1 VKRTVLVSIAAMML
15 AATVLSRCQTYE
27 FNGTQYDD
35 GATAP
40 EIELTNVKG
49 GTYRL
54 SENRGRIVLI
64 YFGYTF
70 CPDICPGTLAQ
81 ARQMFDLL
89 GEQAEMV
96 EFLFVTVDP
105 ERDTPEVMSA
115 YVSAF
120 HPRIVGLTGSPDE
133 LVQVFD
139 AYGIVAEKEPLPESA
154 VGYVMNH
161 TTRVLLVDQAGRLR
175 LSYPFG
181 TIAEDMAEDIRHLWS
196 DGR

>member
-1 VKRTVLVSIAAMML
+1 MRSWAPVCTAIMIL
-15 AATVLSRCQTYE
+15 ALAFASSCQPYE
-27 FNGTQYDD
+27 FNGTRY
-35 GATAP
+35 AEPRIAP

-54 SENRGRIVLI
+54 SDRRGQLVLI

-89 GEQAEMV
+89 GEQSEMV
-96 EFLFVTVDP
+96 DFLFITVDP
-105 ERDTPEVMSA
+105 ERDTAEVMSA

-120 HPRIVGLTGSPDE
+120 HTRIIGLTGTPDE
-133 LVQVFD
+133 LAQVFD

-154 VGYVMNH
+154 VGYAMNH
-161 TTRVLLVDQAGRLR
+161 TMRVFLVDQSDYLR

-181 TIAEDMAEDIRHLWS
+181 TIAEDMVEDIQHLLE
-196 DGR
+196 

>member
-1 VKRTVLVSIAAMML
+1 VKGRVLVWMALLML
-15 AATVLSRCQTYE
+15 TVAPLCGCQSYK
-27 FNGTQYDD
+27 FNGTLHDEP
-35 GATAP
+35 AMAP

-54 SENRGRIVLI
+54 SESRGRIVLI

-81 ARQMFDLL
+81 AREMFDLL

-105 ERDTPEVMSA
+105 ERDTAEAMSA

-133 LVQVFD
+133 LAQVFES
-139 AYGIVAEKEPLPESA
+139 YGIVAEKEPLPESA

-161 TTRVLLVDQAGRLR
+161 TSRVFLVDQDGRLR
-175 LSYPFG
+175 LSYSFG
-181 TIAEDMAEDIRHLWS
+181 TVGEDIVEDIRHLL
-196 DGR
+196 G